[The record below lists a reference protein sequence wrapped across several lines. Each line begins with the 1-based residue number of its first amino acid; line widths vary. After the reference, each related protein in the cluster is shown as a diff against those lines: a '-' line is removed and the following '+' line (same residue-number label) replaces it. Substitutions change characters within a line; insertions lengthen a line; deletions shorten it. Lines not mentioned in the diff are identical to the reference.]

1 MGDILQ
7 SIRISIGE
15 FGVKDAIDIL
25 LVTFIIYGLLII
37 TRKTRAIQVL
47 KGLGVFLLFA
57 LICQWIG
64 LTAVSALLN
73 YVIEAGAVIIVVI
86 FQPEI
91 RKALERVGRGRF
103 FGIGFDNNMVSE
115 DTKDIENIERAILN
129 LSIRKIGAL
138 MVFERKT
145 GLKDIIESGTT
156 LDANIREYADGRQLD
171 ARISSELIENI
182 FVPNSPMH
190 DGAMI
195 LKNNRIVAAGCFLPL
210 SNNPNLS
217 SDLGTRHRAGLG
229 MSEMSDAVI
238 IIVSEETGIISK
250 AHDGVLSRYIDRKAL
265 RGILNELYASPETAS
280 KKIRSI
286 GSVFRRKERQDDEKD
301 S

>member
-1 MGDILQ
+1 
-7 SIRISIGE
+7 
-15 FGVKDAIDIL
+15 
-25 LVTFIIYGLLII
+25 
-37 TRKTRAIQVL
+37 
-47 KGLGVFLLFA
+47 
-57 LICQWIG
+57 
-64 LTAVSALLN
+64 
-73 YVIEAGAVIIVVI
+73 
-86 FQPEI
+86 
-91 RKALERVGRGRF
+91 
-103 FGIGFDNNMVSE
+103 MVSE

-156 LDANIREYADGRQLD
+156 LD

>member
-1 MGDILQ
+1 VGDILQ

-91 RKALERVGRGRF
+91 RKALERIGRGRF

-156 LDANIREYADGRQLD
+156 LD

>member
-37 TRKTRAIQVL
+37 TRKTRAILVL

-156 LDANIREYADGRQLD
+156 LDA
-171 ARISSELIENI
+171 RISSELIENI

-190 DGAMI
+190 AGAMI

-210 SNNPNLS
+210 SNNLNLS

>member
-156 LDANIREYADGRQLD
+156 LDA
-171 ARISSELIENI
+171 RISSELIENI

-217 SDLGTRHRAGLG
+217 SELGTRHRAGLG

>member
-115 DTKDIENIERAILN
+115 DIKDIENIERAILN

-156 LDANIREYADGRQLD
+156 LD

>member
-156 LDANIREYADGRQLD
+156 LDA
-171 ARISSELIENI
+171 RISSELIENI

-195 LKNNRIVAAGCFLPL
+195 LKNNRIVAAGCFLPP

>member
-73 YVIEAGAVIIVVI
+73 YVIEAGVVIIVVI

-91 RKALERVGRGRF
+91 RKALERIGRGRF

-156 LDANIREYADGRQLD
+156 LD

>member
-91 RKALERVGRGRF
+91 RKALERIGRGRF

-156 LDANIREYADGRQLD
+156 LDA
-171 ARISSELIENI
+171 RISSELIENI
-182 FVPNSPMH
+182 YVPNSPMH

-250 AHDGVLSRYIDRKAL
+250 AHDGILSRYIDRKAL

>member
-156 LDANIREYADGRQLD
+156 LDA
-171 ARISSELIENI
+171 RISSELIENI

-265 RGILNELYASPETAS
+265 RGILNELYASPEPAS

>member
-64 LTAVSALLN
+64 LT
-73 YVIEAGAVIIVVI
+73 AVIIVVI

-156 LDANIREYADGRQLD
+156 LD

>member
-15 FGVKDAIDIL
+15 FGVKEAIDIL

-91 RKALERVGRGRF
+91 RKALERIGRGRF

-156 LDANIREYADGRQLD
+156 LD

-250 AHDGVLSRYIDRKAL
+250 AHDGILSRYIDRKAL

>member
-1 MGDILQ
+1 VGDILQ

-156 LDANIREYADGRQLD
+156 LDA
-171 ARISSELIENI
+171 RISSELIENI

>member
-156 LDANIREYADGRQLD
+156 LDA
-171 ARISSELIENI
+171 RISSELIENI

-238 IIVSEETGIISK
+238 IIVTEETGIISK

>member
-91 RKALERVGRGRF
+91 RKALERIGRGRF

-156 LDANIREYADGRQLD
+156 LDA
-171 ARISSELIENI
+171 RISSVLIENI

>member
-156 LDANIREYADGRQLD
+156 LDA
-171 ARISSELIENI
+171 RISSELIENI

-286 GSVFRRKERQDDEKD
+286 GSVFRRMERQDDEKD

>member
-129 LSIRKIGAL
+129 LSIGKIGAL

-156 LDANIREYADGRQLD
+156 LD

>member
-1 MGDILQ
+1 MLQ

-156 LDANIREYADGRQLD
+156 LDA
-171 ARISSELIENI
+171 RISSELIENI

>member
-15 FGVKDAIDIL
+15 FGIKDAIDIL
-25 LVTFIIYGLLII
+25 LVSFIIYGLLVI
-37 TRKTRAIQVL
+37 TRKTRAMQVL

-57 LICQWIG
+57 MICQWIG

-73 YVIEAGAVIIVVI
+73 YIIDAGAVIVVVI

-91 RKALERVGRGRF
+91 RKALERIGRGRL
-103 FGIGFDNNMVSE
+103 FGIGFDNNIVSE
-115 DTKDIENIERAILN
+115 DTQDIENIERAILN

-156 LDANIREYADGRQLD
+156 LDAK
-171 ARISSELIENI
+171 ISSELIENI

-195 LKNNRIVAAGCFLPL
+195 LKNNKIVAAGCFLPL
-210 SNNPNLS
+210 SNNSQLS

-229 MSEMSDAVI
+229 MSELSDAVV

-265 RGILNELYASPETAS
+265 HGILNELYAAPNTAS
-280 KKIRSI
+280 KKVRSI
-286 GSVFRRKERQDDEKD
+286 GGVFRRKERQDDEKD
-301 S
+301 D

>member
-64 LTAVSALLN
+64 LTAVSALLI

-156 LDANIREYADGRQLD
+156 LD

>member
-91 RKALERVGRGRF
+91 RKALERIGRGRF

-156 LDANIREYADGRQLD
+156 LD

-250 AHDGVLSRYIDRKAL
+250 AHDGILSRYIDRKAL

>member
-25 LVTFIIYGLLII
+25 LVTFIIYGLLIM
-37 TRKTRAIQVL
+37 RKTRAIQVL

-156 LDANIREYADGRQLD
+156 LD

>member
-91 RKALERVGRGRF
+91 RKALERIGRGRF

-156 LDANIREYADGRQLD
+156 LDA
-171 ARISSELIENI
+171 RISSELIENI

-195 LKNNRIVAAGCFLPL
+195 LKNNRSVAAGCFLPL

-217 SDLGTRHRAGLG
+217 SDLGTRHRAGFG

>member
-15 FGVKDAIDIL
+15 FGIKDAIDIL
-25 LVTFIIYGLLII
+25 LVSFIIYGLLVI
-37 TRKTRAIQVL
+37 TRKTRAMQVL

-57 LICQWIG
+57 MICQWIG

-73 YVIEAGAVIIVVI
+73 YIIDAGAVIVVVI

-91 RKALERVGRGRF
+91 RKALERIGRGRL
-103 FGIGFDNNMVSE
+103 FGIGFDNNIVSE
-115 DTKDIENIERAILN
+115 DTQDIENIERAILN

-156 LDANIREYADGRQLD
+156 LDAK
-171 ARISSELIENI
+171 ISSELIENI

-195 LKNNRIVAAGCFLPL
+195 LKNNKIVAAGCFLPL
-210 SNNPNLS
+210 SNNSQLS

-229 MSEMSDAVI
+229 MSELSDAVV

-265 RGILNELYASPETAS
+265 RGILNELYAAPNTAS
-280 KKIRSI
+280 KKVRSI
-286 GSVFRRKERQDDEKD
+286 GGVFRRKERQDDEKD
-301 S
+301 D

>member
-91 RKALERVGRGRF
+91 RKALERIGRGRF
-103 FGIGFDNNMVSE
+103 LGIGFDNNMVSE

-156 LDANIREYADGRQLD
+156 LD

>member
-156 LDANIREYADGRQLD
+156 LDA
-171 ARISSELIENI
+171 RISSELIENI

>member
-103 FGIGFDNNMVSE
+103 FGIGFVSE

-156 LDANIREYADGRQLD
+156 LD

>member
-91 RKALERVGRGRF
+91 RKALERIGRGRF

-156 LDANIREYADGRQLD
+156 LD

-286 GSVFRRKERQDDEKD
+286 GSVFRR
-301 S
+301 

>member
-156 LDANIREYADGRQLD
+156 LDA
-171 ARISSELIENI
+171 RISSELIENI

-280 KKIRSI
+280 KKMRSI